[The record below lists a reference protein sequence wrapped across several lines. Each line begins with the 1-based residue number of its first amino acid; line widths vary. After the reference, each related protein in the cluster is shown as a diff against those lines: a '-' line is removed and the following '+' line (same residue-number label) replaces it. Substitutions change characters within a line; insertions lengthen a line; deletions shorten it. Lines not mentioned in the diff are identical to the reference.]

1 MATKK
6 PFNIKETSTI
16 TGLSPS
22 VLRIWELRYGWPK
35 PTRRANG
42 YRIYSAALIE
52 DLQWVVGRLAEGKS
66 IRELIDDDGKLLNNK
81 MPKTKKKAS
90 TLRLD
95 FSAIPMPATPE
106 GLQLR
111 EQVEHAIR
119 IGDEGKIT
127 LLQSVAV
134 RLRPA
139 ERELAITLLLSAAS
153 APK

>member
-16 TGLSPS
+16 TGISPS

-35 PTRRANG
+35 PTRKANG

-52 DLQWVVGRLAEGKS
+52 DLQWAVRRLAEGKS
-66 IRELIDDDGKLLNNK
+66 IRELIDDDGKLLNSKLPK
-81 MPKTKKKAS
+81 MKKKPS

-95 FSAIPMPATPE
+95 FSTIPMPTTQE
-106 GLQLR
+106 GRHLR
-111 EQVEHAIR
+111 DQVEHAIR
-119 IGDEGKIT
+119 VGDTGKIT

-153 APK
+153 ANK